1 MKFTIE
7 VEDFWLDEEEI
18 TEALQSHIKMEVVRE
33 IQKSIKDKV
42 EDQIAIKIKE
52 TIDQKIA
59 LIIDSVLTDLVTTG
73 VITRNGVEISIVD
86 HVKNIFQSTTG
97 WNSPT
102 KQIAELAKGFGVEM
116 KAQYNAVFANNV
128 VQGMKEQGLLKDDVV
143 QMLLSDKKTNT

>member
-7 VEDFWLDEEEI
+7 VEDFWLEEEEI

-33 IQKSIKDKV
+33 IQKGIKDKV
-42 EDQIAIKIKE
+42 EDQIAVKIKE

-59 LIIDSVLTDLVTTG
+59 LVIDTVLTDLVTTG
-73 VITRNGVEISIVD
+73 VITRSRVEISIVD
-86 HVKNIFQSTTG
+86 HIKNVFQANTG

-102 KQIAELAKGFGVEM
+102 EQIAKLAKGFGAEM
-116 KAQYNAVFANNV
+116 KAQYNAVFASNV

-143 QMLLSDKKTNT
+143 QMLLNDKQTNA